1 MSKKTKIV
9 DINKTDANYL
19 RLQNKI
25 AELEQQVEE
34 YKLLAEKLNIGNKKL
49 VESVTRFRLVA
60 DYSSDWEMFR
70 DPQNKIIYCSPSIE
84 RILGYTPEEYLN
96 LSFADV
102 VHPDD
107 YELAVSAH
115 SRLTQ
120 KGESV
125 NPIIFRLIKKTG
137 EFIWVEVYGQTVYTP
152 DGRHIGSRT
161 STHDINT
168 IKKIEM
174 ELRAKKDEL
183 QEAVDVKNKFISILA
198 HDLKNPFNSL
208 IGFSDL
214 LKDEVESYS
223 NENLKE
229 FVNNIHDVTTN
240 TYFFLEELLEW
251 ARTQQDLV
259 AFNPENIH
267 VIQIVNDCI
276 SLLLSASKTKNIEI
290 DCKISQDLYVF
301 ADKNMLKTILRNLIS
316 NAIKFTSKC
325 GQIRITAN
333 IKEPYIEIIV
343 SDTGIGMGTNTL
355 ESLFKIDKTKS
366 IKGTEGE
373 RGTGFGLLLC
383 KEFVEKHGGTIC
395 VKSELGIGSDFIIT
409 LPIKLD

>member
-1 MSKKTKIV
+1 MNKKTKII

-25 AELEQQVEE
+25 AELEQQLEE
-34 YKLLAEKLNIGNKKL
+34 YKLLAEKLNIVNKKL
-49 VESVTRFRLVA
+49 VENVTRFRLVA
-60 DYSSDWEMFR
+60 DHSSDWEMFR

-107 YELAVSAH
+107 YEFAVSTH

-125 NPIIFRLIKKTG
+125 NPIIFRLIKKSG

-152 DGRHIGSRT
+152 DGIHIGSRT
-161 STHDINT
+161 STHDIDT

-183 QEAVDVKNKFISILA
+183 QEAVGVKNKFISILA

-208 IGFSDL
+208 IGFSYL
-214 LKDEVESYS
+214 LKDEVENYS

-276 SLLLSASKTKNIEI
+276 SYLLSASKTKNIEI

-343 SDTGIGMGTNTL
+343 SDTGIGMDTNTL

-409 LPIKLD
+409 LPIKLV

>member
-1 MSKKTKIV
+1 MNK
-9 DINKTDANYL
+9 KTDADYL
-19 RLQNKI
+19 SLQNRI
-25 AELEQQVEE
+25 ADLEQQLEE
-34 YKLLAEKLNIGNKKL
+34 YKLLAEKFESVNKNL

-84 RILGYTPEEYLN
+84 RILGYTPEEYQN

-102 VHPDD
+102 IHPDD

-125 NPIIFRLIKKTG
+125 DPIIFRLIKKTG

-168 IKKIEM
+168 IKNIEFA
-174 ELRAKKDEL
+174 LRNSEAKLKETNSTKD
-183 QEAVDVKNKFISILA
+183 KFISILA
-198 HDLKNPFNSL
+198 HDLKSPFNSL

-214 LKDEVESYS
+214 LKDEVENDS
-223 NENLKE
+223 NENIKQFANTIYE
-229 FVNNIHDVTTN
+229 VSTN

-251 ARTQQDLV
+251 ARTQQDMV
-259 AFNPENIH
+259 AFNPENIQ
-267 VIQIVNDCI
+267 VIQIADECI
-276 SLLLSASKTKNIEI
+276 SLLLNASKTKNIGI
-290 DCKISQDLYVF
+290 DCEISQDLYVF
-301 ADKNMLKTILRNLIS
+301 ADRNMLKTILRNLIS
-316 NAIKFTSKC
+316 NAIKFTPKF
-325 GQIRITAN
+325 GQIRITAT
-333 IKEPYIEIIV
+333 IKQPFIEIIV
-343 SDTGIGMGTNTL
+343 SDTGIGMDTNTL
-355 ESLFKIDKTKS
+355 QSLFKIDETKS
-366 IKGTEGE
+366 VKGTEGE

-383 KEFVEKHGGTIC
+383 KEFAEIHGGTIC
-395 VKSELGIGSDFIIT
+395 VESELGKGSDFKIS
-409 LPIKLD
+409 LPDKK

>member
-34 YKLLAEKLNIGNKKL
+34 YKQLAEKFESVNNKL

-84 RILGYTPEEYLN
+84 RILGYTPEEYQN

-125 NPIIFRLIKKTG
+125 NPIIFRLIKKSG
-137 EFIWVEVYGQTVYTP
+137 DFIWVEVFGQTVFTP

-161 STHDINT
+161 STHDIDT

-183 QEAVDVKNKFISILA
+183 QEAVNVKNKFISILA

-214 LKDEVESYS
+214 LKDEVDNYS
-223 NENLKE
+223 NEKLKE
-229 FVNNIHDVTTN
+229 FVNNIHDVTID

-251 ARTQQDLV
+251 ARTQQDMV

-276 SLLLSASKTKNIEI
+276 SLLLNASKTKNIEI
-290 DCKISQDLYVF
+290 DYLISKDLYVF

-316 NAIKFTSKC
+316 NAIKFTPKS
-325 GQIRITAN
+325 GQISILAS
-333 IKEPYIEIIV
+333 IKQPYIEIIV
-343 SDTGIGMGTNTL
+343 SDTGIGMDTNTL

>member
-1 MSKKTKIV
+1 MRKKTVIF
-9 DINKTDANYL
+9 DDNKTDAYYL
-19 RLQNKI
+19 ILQNKI

-34 YKLLAEKLNIGNKKL
+34 YKQLAEKLNIVNKKL
-49 VESVTRFRLVA
+49 VENVTRFRLVA
-60 DYSSDWEMFR
+60 DHSSDWEMFR

-107 YELAVSAH
+107 YEFAVSTH

-125 NPIIFRLIKKTG
+125 NPIIFRLIKKSG

-152 DGRHIGSRT
+152 DGIHIGSRT
-161 STHDINT
+161 STHDIDT

-183 QEAVDVKNKFISILA
+183 QEAVDIKNKFISILA
-198 HDLKNPFNSL
+198 HDLKSPFNSL

-214 LKDEVESYS
+214 LKEEVENYP
-223 NENLKE
+223 NENIKH
-229 FVNNIHDVTTN
+229 FVNIIYDVSTN

-259 AFNPENIH
+259 AFNPEKIQ
-267 VIQIVNDCI
+267 VIQIVDECI
-276 SLLLSASKTKNIEI
+276 SLLSNASKIKNIGLHSN
-290 DCKISQDLYVF
+290 ISQDLYVF
-301 ADKNMLKTILRNLIS
+301 ADRNMLKTILRNLIS
-316 NAIKFTSKC
+316 NAIKFTSKS
-325 GQIRITAN
+325 GQIRILAS
-333 IKEPYIEIIV
+333 IKQPYIEIIV
-343 SDTGIGMGTNTL
+343 SDTGIGMDTNTL

-366 IKGTEGE
+366 VKGTEGE

-383 KEFVEKHGGTIC
+383 KEFVEKHGGTISI
-395 VKSELGIGSDFIIT
+395 KSELGIGSDFKIT
-409 LPIKLD
+409 MPIKLD

>member
-9 DINKTDANYL
+9 DINKADANYL

-34 YKLLAEKLNIGNKKL
+34 YKLLASKIESVNKEL

-70 DPQNKIIYCSPSIE
+70 DPHNKIIYCSPSIE

-102 VHPDD
+102 IHPDD
-107 YELAVSAH
+107 YELAVSTH

-125 NPIIFRLIKKTG
+125 NPIIFRLIKKSG
-137 EFIWVEVYGQTVYTP
+137 EFIWVEVFGQTVYTP

-161 STHDINT
+161 STHDIDT

-214 LKDEVESYS
+214 LKDEVEIYS
-223 NENLKE
+223 NEKLKK
-229 FVNNIHDVTTN
+229 FVNNIHEVTTN
-240 TYFFLEELLEW
+240 TYFLLDELLEW

-276 SLLLSASKTKNIEI
+276 SILLSASKTKNIEI

-301 ADKNMLKTILRNLIS
+301 ADTNMLKTILRNLIS
-316 NAIKFTSKC
+316 NAIKFTPKC
-325 GQIRITAN
+325 GKIRITAS

-343 SDTGIGMGTNTL
+343 SDTGIGMDTNTF